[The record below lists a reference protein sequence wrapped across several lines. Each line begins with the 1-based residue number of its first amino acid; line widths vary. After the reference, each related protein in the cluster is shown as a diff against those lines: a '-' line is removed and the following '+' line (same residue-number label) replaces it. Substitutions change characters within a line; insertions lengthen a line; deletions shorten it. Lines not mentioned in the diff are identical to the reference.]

1 MGYRIVD
8 PEAVD
13 PAPDR
18 PSECRKLS
26 EPGGLETMAIN
37 RFHAAPGEEL
47 PLAYH
52 YHETQQE
59 AFYVLEGDLAVE
71 TPEETYEVPE
81 ERLFVV
87 DPGHPQRAYNPAGA
101 DGPVTVLAI
110 GAPAA
115 DSDARVYDRDP
126 EPEPKYEDA

>member
-8 PEAVD
+8 PGSVD

-26 EPGGLETMAIN
+26 ESGGLETMAIN
-37 RFHAAPGEEL
+37 RFRAEPGEEL

-59 AFYVLEGDLAVE
+59 AFYVLEGTMAVE
-71 TPEETYEVPE
+71 TPEDTYEVPTDC
-81 ERLFVV
+81 LFVV
-87 DPGHPQRAYNPAGA
+87 DPGSPQRAYNPADA
-101 DGPVTVLAI
+101 EGPITVLAI
-110 GAPAA
+110 GAPATDGDA
-115 DSDARVYDRDP
+115 RAYDPDDESDA
-126 EPEPKYEDA
+126 

>member
-8 PEAVD
+8 PGAVD

-26 EPGGLETMAIN
+26 ETGGLETMAIN
-37 RFHAAPGEEL
+37 RFRAEPGEEL

-59 AFYVLEGDLAVE
+59 AFYVLEGTMAVE
-71 TPEETYEVPE
+71 TPEETYEVPADC
-81 ERLFVV
+81 LFVV
-87 DPGHPQRAYNPAGA
+87 DPGSPQRAYNPTDAE
-101 DGPVTVLAI
+101 GPITVLAI
-110 GAPAA
+110 GAPATDGDA
-115 DSDARVYDRDP
+115 HAYDPDDESDV
-126 EPEPKYEDA
+126 